1 MNSKNPTIPEI
12 LYAGLIKLGI
22 TDQEHLKVILLTLQ
36 TEDNMAGM
44 IARIEE
50 RVDTGE
56 KMDWSEALK
65 TAIMIREEYDKKI
78 HPSIDEFLK

>member
-36 TEDNMAGM
+36 TEDNMAGRAPK
-44 IARIEE
+44 IAHQRTKSSQAVCIFAASNNK
-50 RVDTGE
+50 TGE
-56 KMDWSEALK
+56 
-65 TAIMIREEYDKKI
+65 R
-78 HPSIDEFLK
+78 

>member
-65 TAIMIREEYDKKI
+65 IAITLR
-78 HPSIDEFLK
+78 SS

>member
-1 MNSKNPTIPEI
+1 MNYKNPTIPEI

-44 IARIEE
+44 IARIED
-50 RVDTGE
+50 RVDAGV

-65 TAIMIREEYDKKI
+65 IAIMIREESDKKI
-78 HPSIDEFLK
+78 RHSIAEAKK

>member
-1 MNSKNPTIPEI
+1 MNYKNPTIPEI

-44 IARIEE
+44 IARIED
-50 RVDTGE
+50 RVENKET
-56 KMDWSEALK
+56 MDWSKALK
-65 TAIMIREEYDKKI
+65 IAVSIRNSE
-78 HPSIDEFLK
+78 HH

>member
-36 TEDNMAGM
+36 TEDNMARM
-44 IARIEE
+44 IARIED
-50 RVDTGE
+50 RVENKE
-56 KMDWSEALK
+56 KMGWDGALK
-65 TAIMIREEYDKKI
+65 MAITIN
-78 HPSIDEFLK
+78 SF